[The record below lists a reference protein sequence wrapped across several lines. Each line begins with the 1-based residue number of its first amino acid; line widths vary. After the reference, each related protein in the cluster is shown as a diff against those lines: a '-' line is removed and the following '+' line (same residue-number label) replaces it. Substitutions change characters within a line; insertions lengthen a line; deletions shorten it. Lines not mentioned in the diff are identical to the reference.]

1 MAVDTI
7 PNTPPTPVIHQRTEA
22 ANRYRDQRSQES
34 TNRQA
39 TERQQQAKDAV
50 QARVDRNADERKAAA
65 KESTDDNRL
74 DVRA

>member
-7 PNTPPTPVIHQRTEA
+7 PNTPPTAVVHQRTEA

-39 TERQQQAKDAV
+39 SEQQQAKDAV
-50 QARVDRNADERKAAA
+50 QARVDRNADERK
-65 KESTDDNRL
+65 ESTDDNRL
-74 DVRA
+74 DIRA

>member
-7 PNTPPTPVIHQRTEA
+7 PNTPPTAVVHQRTEA

-39 TERQQQAKDAV
+39 SEQQQAKDAV
-50 QARVDRNADERKAAA
+50 QARVDRNADERKASAE
-65 KESTDDNRL
+65 ESTDDNRL
-74 DVRA
+74 DIRA